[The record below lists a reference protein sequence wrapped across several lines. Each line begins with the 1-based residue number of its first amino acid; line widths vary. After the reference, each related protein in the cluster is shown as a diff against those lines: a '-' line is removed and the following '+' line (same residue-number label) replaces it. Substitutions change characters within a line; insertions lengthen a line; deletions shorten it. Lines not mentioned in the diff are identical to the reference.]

1 MSINQTFILL
11 IYRKMKVK
19 ELIKKLEEY
28 DGNLDVVVQY
38 RDEGWDYGWY
48 DDELRFSTTTVINK
62 KFLKEWQK
70 VYREFTSVYWNQM
83 VVVDVD
89 RLYL

>member
-1 MSINQTFILL
+1 
-11 IYRKMKVK
+11 MKVK
-19 ELIKKLEEY
+19 ELIEKLKEY

-38 RDEGWDYGWY
+38 RDDGWDYSWY
-48 DDELRFSTTTVINK
+48 DDKLRLDTTAVINK

-70 VYREFTSVYWNQM
+70 VYKEFTSAYWNQM
-83 VVVDVD
+83 VVVDAD

>member
-1 MSINQTFILL
+1 
-11 IYRKMKVK
+11 MKVK

-38 RDEGWDYGWY
+38 RDDGWDYSWY
-48 DDELRFSTTTVINK
+48 DDELRFGTTTVINK
-62 KFLKEWQK
+62 KFVKEWQK
-70 VYREFTSVYWNQM
+70 IYREFTSVYWNQM
-83 VVVDVD
+83 VEVDAD

>member
-1 MSINQTFILL
+1 
-11 IYRKMKVK
+11 MKVK

-28 DGNLDVVVQY
+28 DGNLDVVVQH
-38 RDEGWDYGWY
+38 RDGGWEYPWY
-48 DDELRFSTTTVINK
+48 DENLYLSTKDTINK
-62 KFLKEWQK
+62 RFLKEWQK
-70 VYREFTSVYWNQM
+70 VYREYKTDYWTEM